1 MAIYFCEIMPQQ
13 EQPNFLHYL
22 VLCDVMTSAN
32 LPIEVKNLQEQ
43 LHKCSI
49 VVHTQIILLTGTNT
63 ILVVATKP
71 LGTYFVDRDRH
82 DDSRILKK
90 HFAYPTMNHL
100 GSAPNTPS
108 ASAKIMQTL
117 DSPIDVSKNDASLS
131 SNPARVVA
139 TITIPLTKQVPKRNQ
154 GSLRRPR
161 SSQATI
167 LTLCVKFKKLKYQNL
182 VSIHYSTESE

>member
-1 MAIYFCEIMPQQ
+1 MAIYYCGIMPQQ
-13 EQPNFLHYL
+13 EQPNFLRYL
-22 VLCDVMTSAN
+22 VFSYLYLMMSAN

-63 ILVVATKP
+63 ISVVATKP

-90 HFAYPTMNHL
+90 HFAYQTMNHL

-139 TITIPLTKQVPKRNQ
+139 TITIPLDEI
-154 GSLRRPR
+154 GS
-161 SSQATI
+161 
-167 LTLCVKFKKLKYQNL
+167 
-182 VSIHYSTESE
+182 